1 MFESLECRR
10 MFAVAL
16 VGGTLDIACG
26 PGNDVILF
34 APDGAGNV
42 MVNDNGVVTS
52 WALAAV
58 TDVRVSA
65 GAGFDVVDAGPFLG
79 MPMTFVGGPGDDT
92 LLGSAG
98 NDLLQGGDGFD
109 VIDGRA
115 GNDTL
120 DGAAGN
126 DRLYG
131 GNGDDALFGGDGN
144 DELHGQNGNDMLFG
158 MAGDDTLVGGAGADV
173 LNGGGGVDVLVP

>member
-10 MFAVAL
+10 LFAVAL
-16 VGGTLDIACG
+16 VGATLDVTGG
-26 PGNDVILF
+26 PANDVILF

-58 TDVRVSA
+58 TEVHVNA
-65 GAGFDVVDAGPFLG
+65 GAGNDRVDAGPALAIA
-79 MPMTFVGGPGDDT
+79 MTFVGAAGDDT

-98 NDLLQGGDGFD
+98 NDLIYGNDGYD

-126 DRLYG
+126 DLLFG
-131 GNGDDALFGGDGN
+131 GNGSDLMFGGDGN
-144 DELHGQNGNDMLFG
+144 DELHGMNGNDILFG
-158 MAGDDTLVGGAGADV
+158 QAGDDLLVGGAGVDA
-173 LNGGGGVDVLVP
+173 LNGGGGIDVLVP